1 MTAKMAFAETLNIE
15 LKTFK
20 TSWIDEGEV
29 KTLKEAKLVSDHEH
43 IVHSMRDFS
52 AGAGGSGEGTIEDM
66 KAGWNGSAINGIP
79 VVGWPVV
86 EIDWEPVKVCK
97 YFGQDKCRFDHWRTF
112 DRSVWE
118 LIRRYGSYYVKA
130 TKDE

>member
-1 MTAKMAFAETLNIE
+1 MAFSETLNIE

-20 TSWIDEGEV
+20 TGGIDAWSV
-29 KTLKEAKLVSDHEH
+29 ATLKEAKLVSDHEH

-52 AGAGGSGEGTIEDM
+52 EGAGGSGEGTIEDM
-66 KAGWNGSAINGIP
+66 KAGGNGSAINGIP
-79 VVGWPVV
+79 VVGGPVV
-86 EIDWEPVKVCK
+86 EVDGEPIKVAK

-112 DRSVWE
+112 NRELWE
-118 LIRRYGSYYVKA
+118 MIRRYGSYYVKA

>member
-1 MTAKMAFAETLNIE
+1 MAFAETLNIE

-20 TSWIDEGEV
+20 TSGIDAWSVATIE
-29 KTLKEAKLVSDHEH
+29 EAKLVSDKEH

-52 AGAGGSGEGTIEDM
+52 EATGGSGNGTIEDM
-66 KAGWNGSAINGIP
+66 KGSAINGIP

-86 EIDWEPVKVCK
+86 EVDGKPIKVCK

-112 DRSVWE
+112 NRSLWE

-130 TKDE
+130 TKEE